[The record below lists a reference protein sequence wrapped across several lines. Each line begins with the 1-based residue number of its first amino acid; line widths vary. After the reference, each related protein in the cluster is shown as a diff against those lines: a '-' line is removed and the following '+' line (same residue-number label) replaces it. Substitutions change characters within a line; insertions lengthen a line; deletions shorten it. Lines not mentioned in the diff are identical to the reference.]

1 HFEVLFNDGDNFPI
15 RTMLR
20 AQHNRFICE
29 PDMGTPWFFR
39 FFLTESN
46 VIVPSIQNTTDVS
59 NSLVPVELQPSA
71 AGNRNARLSVVER
84 SNNQESRYSKSR
96 PSNLFGFPIHIPT
109 YHFYLRSWCG
119 SAARILYWTVSRKRY
134 DMRCRSAGSIYL
146 CATGVD
152 NQQARASEL

>member
-39 FFLTESN
+39 FLLTESN

-71 AGNRNARLSVVER
+71 GGNRKAGLGIVEG
-84 SNNQESRYSKSR
+84 SNNQKSRYSKSR
-96 PSNLFGFPIHIPT
+96 PSNSFGFHI
-109 YHFYLRSWCG
+109 
-119 SAARILYWTVSRKRY
+119 
-134 DMRCRSAGSIYL
+134 SIPGHL
-146 CATGVD
+146 NLGA
-152 NQQARASEL
+152 